1 MGGQIPKQRRR
12 IIHDLWTVLSDGD
25 ETNSEPQKQKT
36 DFAAYKSYPLKD
48 NNFII
53 MDRYEKGW
61 SFLFIL

>member
-1 MGGQIPKQRRR
+1 MIYGQFYLMVTKR
-12 IIHDLWTVLSDGD
+12 I
-25 ETNSEPQKQKT
+25 NSEPQKQKT